1 MFAINKHTEHT
12 AKCDAKYVCNTL
24 LNLLKDKEVRG
35 HNRYGNLPASRDFR
49 KQQSPCRLDCV
60 VGMWSFVFPH
70 ISGETILTLA
80 VGLLCCQPPMQPGF
94 PVCTFKRP
102 VKSLIARP
110 HVRRKFHET
119 LECAVFPAK
128 LAVPTP
134 HHSCCVCLS
143 SFILSLS
150 QCVETFP
157 SLLWG
162 VTVFPKDN
170 CDSRAARGAA
180 LSVRM
185 KTNISQP

>member
-1 MFAINKHTEHT
+1 
-12 AKCDAKYVCNTL
+12 
-24 LNLLKDKEVRG
+24 
-35 HNRYGNLPASRDFR
+35 
-49 KQQSPCRLDCV
+49 
-60 VGMWSFVFPH
+60 MWSFVFPH

-80 VGLLCCQPPMQPGF
+80 VSLLCCQPPMQPGF
-94 PVCTFKRP
+94 PLCTFKRP
-102 VKSLIARP
+102 VKSWIARSR
-110 HVRRKFHET
+110 VRRKCHET
-119 LECAVFPAK
+119 LECVVFPAK

-134 HHSCCVCLS
+134 HHGCCVCLS

-170 CDSRAARGAA
+170 CDSKAARGAA

-185 KTNISQP
+185 KTNISQPWARCGSDPCDLPFLYTHAGCRAELAAWWVSWWRDGRERIDGLHVC

>member
-1 MFAINKHTEHT
+1 MISCDSLEVNFLDLLLTQYISLLFFST
-12 AKCDAKYVCNTL
+12 A
-24 LNLLKDKEVRG
+24 
-35 HNRYGNLPASRDFR
+35 
-49 KQQSPCRLDCV
+49 V

-94 PVCTFKRP
+94 PLCTFKRP

-119 LECAVFPAK
+119 LECAAFPAK

-134 HHSCCVCLS
+134 HHGCCMCLS

-157 SLLWG
+157 FLLWG
-162 VTVFPKDN
+162 VTVFPKITVTAEP
-170 CDSRAARGAA
+170 REA
-180 LSVRM
+180 
-185 KTNISQP
+185 QPCLYE